1 MSALRAPP
9 RRLPRRSHFAKVTR
23 WFPGRGSAFVA
34 PPVQVFYSSK
44 LRARLLWWKQEK
56 APRRVLQALQKGV
69 DLEFE
74 AGPPAPFS
82 SAPILVSEKDV
93 DFVVKDL
100 EKGDRLGAYTPLVP
114 GGEDYLSRARVDTRP
129 NGKQRLVLNFR
140 RINAACRKLRC
151 RFEQLR
157 DLPNILRRGDY
168 MLSMDL
174 AAAFWHVPMAKTS
187 QRFVSWHL
195 ALPPSLQALP
205 PGAYWVVDEAGRR
218 LHAVVERS
226 CAALPFG
233 WTSSPFIWTKVVK
246 VLARAMRSRGM
257 RCLWFL
263 DDALIALPS
272 KAAAHAA
279 RDLIEE
285 LLANSG
291 LTRAPDKGIWE
302 PTRTLPDHLGFE
314 ISTSGSHGHI
324 KVPPRRALE
333 VAALAKDLLCRA
345 TRDARRVSTDILCTF
360 IGKASSLTDGCDLAR
375 FHLRSLHDAHD
386 RWAFKSRLDRAA
398 TRDLRWWA
406 AFSYTSASNG
416 VPLWPL
422 TPSRAIY
429 TDASSTIGYGCVL
442 EDVRSAPKAALKST
456 GYMFEYPSLPGN
468 FATAAAGG
476 GSCAGKNAPGLG
488 GKGFGGYWS
497 KTERELL
504 HITHKELRA
513 VIKGIRMNADALRG
527 HVVRLWEDNMA
538 VVHIIRAKTSRSAVL
553 MAELRDLLDLLRELD
568 IILLPKYIRSQ
579 LNPSDYFSRLT
590 DRDAWMLRPRL
601 RASLR
606 RHAENVLQE
615 PISLD
620 AFACHQTAIVPRY
633 ASRHSEP
640 AALAHDGLA
649 LDWTAEQ
656 GAVWICPPFALLP
669 AIIQKLED
677 EKPAAVLIAP
687 KWQMASWWPNLMRL
701 GGLHVPLPRSKHAV
715 ISLHGH
721 KVEPFLN
728 GNVELIA
735 VLLSRTR

>member
-1 MSALRAPP
+1 MRVVQRAKVEACEVATFRQRGRLADKCAQDLRAHASSVARSPTQEVLRQ
-9 RRLPRRSHFAKVTR
+9 RR
-23 WFPGRGSAFVA
+23 
-34 PPVQVFYSSK
+34 
-44 LRARLLWWKQEK
+44 
-56 APRRVLQALQKGV
+56 
-69 DLEFE
+69 DLEGSTRRHLDVPVAARRGNFE
-74 AGPPAPFS
+74 AEMVGQ
-82 SAPILVSEKDV
+82 SA
-93 DFVVKDL
+93 
-100 EKGDRLGAYTPLVP
+100 
-114 GGEDYLSRARVDTRP
+114 
-129 NGKQRLVLNFR
+129 R
-140 RINAACRKLRC
+140 R
-151 RFEQLR
+151 F
-157 DLPNILRRGDY
+157 P
-168 MLSMDL
+168 
-174 AAAFWHVPMAKTS
+174 
-187 QRFVSWHL
+187 
-195 ALPPSLQALP
+195 
-205 PGAYWVVDEAGRR
+205 
-218 LHAVVERS
+218 
-226 CAALPFG
+226 
-233 WTSSPFIWTKVVK
+233 
-246 VLARAMRSRGM
+246 
-257 RCLWFL
+257 
-263 DDALIALPS
+263 DALVRCP
-272 KAAAHAA
+272 
-279 RDLIEE
+279 R
-285 LLANSG
+285 
-291 LTRAPDKGIWE
+291 E
-302 PTRTLPDHLGFE
+302 PA
-314 ISTSGSHGHI
+314 
-324 KVPPRRALE
+324 V
-333 VAALAKDLLCRA
+333 
-345 TRDARRVSTDILCTF
+345 
-360 IGKASSLTDGCDLAR
+360 
-375 FHLRSLHDAHD
+375 
-386 RWAFKSRLDRAA
+386 
-398 TRDLRWWA
+398 
-406 AFSYTSASNG
+406 
-416 VPLWPL
+416 
-422 TPSRAIY
+422 
-429 TDASSTIGYGCVL
+429 
-442 EDVRSAPKAALKST
+442 
-456 GYMFEYPSLPGN
+456 
-468 FATAAAGG
+468 
-476 GSCAGKNAPGLG
+476 G

-497 KTERELL
+497 RAERELL

>member
-1 MSALRAPP
+1 MT
-9 RRLPRRSHFAKVTR
+9 V
-23 WFPGRGSAFVA
+23 
-34 PPVQVFYSSK
+34 
-44 LRARLLWWKQEK
+44 
-56 APRRVLQALQKGV
+56 
-69 DLEFE
+69 
-74 AGPPAPFS
+74 
-82 SAPILVSEKDV
+82 
-93 DFVVKDL
+93 
-100 EKGDRLGAYTPLVP
+100 
-114 GGEDYLSRARVDTRP
+114 
-129 NGKQRLVLNFR
+129 
-140 RINAACRKLRC
+140 
-151 RFEQLR
+151 
-157 DLPNILRRGDY
+157 
-168 MLSMDL
+168 
-174 AAAFWHVPMAKTS
+174 
-187 QRFVSWHL
+187 HL
-195 ALPPSLQALP
+195 A
-205 PGAYWVVDEAGRR
+205 
-218 LHAVVERS
+218 
-226 CAALPFG
+226 
-233 WTSSPFIWTKVVK
+233 
-246 VLARAMRSRGM
+246 
-257 RCLWFL
+257 
-263 DDALIALPS
+263 
-272 KAAAHAA
+272 
-279 RDLIEE
+279 
-285 LLANSG
+285 
-291 LTRAPDKGIWE
+291 
-302 PTRTLPDHLGFE
+302 
-314 ISTSGSHGHI
+314 
-324 KVPPRRALE
+324 
-333 VAALAKDLLCRA
+333 
-345 TRDARRVSTDILCTF
+345 ARRVSTDILCTF
-360 IGKASSLTDGCDLAR
+360 IGKTSSLTEGCDLAR

-476 GSCAGKNAPGLG
+476 GSCAGKNAAGLG

-553 MAELRDLLDLLRELD
+553 MAELRDLLDLLRELE
-568 IILLPKYIRSQ
+568 ITLLPKYIRSQ

-606 RHAENVLQE
+606 RHAESVLQE
-615 PISLD
+615 PLSLD

-649 LDWTAEQ
+649 LDWSAEQ
-656 GAVWICPPFALLP
+656 GAVWMCPPFALLP

-715 ISLHGH
+715 LSLHGH

-735 VLLSRTR
+735 VLLSRNR